1 MGAWS
6 KIKEF
11 WNENKQ
17 FIIPIGTAVGG
28 VVGGYFLRDAL
39 RSKAINE
46 AATQYEEKKT
56 VEPVT
61 TEDYDFGNRMLNTI
75 ADYEKDCV
83 EGKNFWYD
91 AYQEKWDKVSALA
104 KEMDDALM
112 LGDGEFFVIEGINPD
127 LTEDAVGHIVHH
139 MIDDMPS
146 YPPGTVMD
154 LVFEES

>member
-6 KIKEF
+6 RIKEF
-11 WNENKQ
+11 WDENKQ

-28 VVGGYFLRDAL
+28 VVGGYFLRDTL
-39 RSKAINE
+39 RSKTVNE
-46 AATQYEEKKT
+46 TAAQYEEKKT
-56 VEPVT
+56 AELAT
-61 TEDYDFGNRMLNTI
+61 SEDYDWGNRMMNTI

-127 LTEDAVGHIVHH
+127 ITENNVGYYVHH

-154 LVFEES
+154 LAFEES

>member
-39 RSKAINE
+39 RSKASSAVVVE
-46 AATQYEEKKT
+46 HEEPKT

-61 TEDYDFGNRMLNTI
+61 TEDYDWGNRMLNTI
-75 ADYEKDCV
+75 ADYKKDYE

-104 KEMDDALM
+104 KEMDDTLM

-127 LTEDAVGHIVHH
+127 LTEDSAGYIVHH

-154 LVFEES
+154 MVFEES